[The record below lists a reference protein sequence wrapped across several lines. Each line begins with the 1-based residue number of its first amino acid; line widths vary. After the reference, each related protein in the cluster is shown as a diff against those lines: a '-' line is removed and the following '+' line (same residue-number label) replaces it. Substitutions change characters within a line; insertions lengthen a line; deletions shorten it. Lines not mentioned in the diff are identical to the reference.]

1 MKNYE
6 KYKDKIRG
14 YEFNTDGGYFCDEFI
29 IPYILKKDNCD
40 GIGCEHC
47 HILQIIW
54 LLEDYEEPK
63 EEPKEPEIDWSKIKV
78 DTPVLVKDKENE
90 EWKKRHFAK
99 YEFGRVHVWN
109 NGSTSWSACHMYDYK
124 YAKLPENE
132 RKPEIDWTKIKVD
145 TPILVRDSEDSK
157 WLERY
162 FAKYED
168 GLVYAWL
175 GENTSY
181 DTCNAAKWKHAKLA
195 ESEENI

>member
-6 KYKDKIRG
+6 KYADEIREYNG
-14 YEFNTDGGYFCDEFI
+14 SGFCKNFI
-29 IPYILKKDNCD
+29 KPYILKTDSCGDMDCYKCRM
-40 GIGCEHC
+40 
-47 HILQIIW
+47 LQMIW
-54 LLEDYEEPK
+54 LLEDYEEP
-63 EEPKEPEIDWSKIKV
+63 EEPEVDWNKIEV
-78 DTPVLVKDKENE
+78 DTPVLVKNIENE
-90 EWKKRHFAK
+90 EWRKRHFAK
-99 YEFGRVHVWN
+99 YENGRVHVWN
-109 NGSTSWSACHMYDYK
+109 NGSTSWSACHIYEYK

-132 RKPEIDWTKIKVD
+132 RKPEIDWTKVKVD

-181 DTCNAAKWKHAKLA
+181 DTCNAAKWKYAKLT
-195 ESEENI
+195 ESEEE

>member
-29 IPYILKKDNCD
+29 MPYILKKDNCD

-47 HILQIIW
+47 HILQMIW
-54 LLEDYEEPK
+54 LLEEYEEPK
-63 EEPKEPEIDWSKIKV
+63 EEPKEPEIDWNKVKV
-78 DTPVLVKDKENE
+78 DTPILVKDKENE

-99 YEFGRVHVWN
+99 YEDGRIHVWN
-109 NGSTSWSACHMYDYK
+109 NGSTSWSACRMYDYK
-124 YAKLPENE
+124 YAKLPEDE
-132 RKPEIDWTKIKVD
+132 KKPEIDWSKVKID

-181 DTCNAAKWKHAKLA
+181 DTCSAAKWKYAKLT